1 LAKYHPHV
9 PVYAFTCN
17 APVVNQLQLA
27 WGVQAFQVERT
38 RSTDEML
45 LQAEEQL
52 QSRQLAARGDTVVIA
67 LGAPVALCGHTNL
80 LKLHRMGEADI
91 R

>member
-1 LAKYHPHV
+1 M
-9 PVYAFTCN
+9 
-17 APVVNQLQLA
+17 NQLQLA

-52 QSRQLAARGDTVVIA
+52 RLRELAAPGDAVIIA

-91 R
+91 V